1 MIKLRQLQQEL
12 KKLIPAFEKASV
24 EFENPMYL
32 AWMIDNIFYGKAPE
46 QNKRDKFSEV
56 MRARRSPA
64 FRIFWEAYKNSRDA
78 MHLAVG
84 QDVGIFG
91 SKRIEYQKKF
101 MKEFI
106 GEVPF

>member
-1 MIKLRQLQQEL
+1 MIKLLQLQQQL
-12 KKLIPAFEKASV
+12 KKLIPAHDAAAK

-56 MRARRSPA
+56 MRARCSPV
-64 FRIFWEAYKNSRDA
+64 FREFWNTYKDGRDA
-78 MHLAVG
+78 LNAAVG
-84 QDVGIFG
+84 QDVGLFG
-91 SKRIEYQKKF
+91 SDRAKFQKKF